1 LPIGRRARRRARG
14 HPTHPRG
21 IVAPVRARRL
31 NHQARDV
38 RPKENI
44 MTQKIYRSRRRAGLI
59 CAVAA
64 GLALIISACAAT
76 DTESNSS
83 SSGAVD
89 AEYPEALAFV
99 GGTKD
104 APSGEPVTIGW
115 VNNEGGQPTV
125 PEASVGMRAAVKV
138 INEKLG
144 GIQGHPVKV
153 SECLIV
159 SAEEEG
165 TKCAQQFLN
174 DDNVKMV
181 VVGPLQFGG
190 ASFYATMDGKKPVVG
205 ALAAGPPDF
214 SAKNTFFG
222 NSQLAL
228 ISGIAHY
235 TEQYLNP
242 KTVAIFGPDSAAAT
256 AFTKQ
261 LTPLLEDA
269 GIEVNAVAFPDTA
282 TDLLS
287 TVVAGEAASSD
298 AVVAAVFGSQC
309 ASMAKALEQAGAQ
322 DVPVVTLGLCYD
334 KSVKEAN
341 GDYPEWDYAFPSEAE
356 LDPSSAN
363 VKEYLAA
370 LAQYAP
376 EDAAQGAFAEMG
388 FGGMI
393 MAVKIL
399 NQAGPEASTDEV
411 ISTIKDLSGPQYLTG
426 PDFKCGQSP
435 EVPTTCA
442 ASIRVYR
449 YDGGDTWTDQT
460 DGKWID

>member
-1 LPIGRRARRRARG
+1 
-14 HPTHPRG
+14 
-21 IVAPVRARRL
+21 
-31 NHQARDV
+31 
-38 RPKENI
+38 
-44 MTQKIYRSRRRAGLI
+44 MTRNNYLSRRRAGLT

-64 GLALIISACAAT
+64 GLSLIISACAAG

-83 SSGAVD
+83 SSGVVD
-89 AEYPEALAFV
+89 AEYPEALAFL

-104 APSGEPVTIGW
+104 VPSGEPVTIGW
-115 VNNEGGQPTV
+115 VNNEGGQPAV
-125 PEASVGMRAAVKV
+125 PEASVGMRAALKV

-174 DDNVKMV
+174 DDNVKLV
-181 VVGPLQFGG
+181 VVGPLQFGSG
-190 ASFYATMDGKKPVVG
+190 SFYATLDGKKPVVG

-214 SAKNTFFG
+214 SAKNAFFG

-228 ISGIAHY
+228 ISGIANY
-235 TEQYLNP
+235 TEQYLKP
-242 KTVAIFGPDSAAAT
+242 KTVALFGPDSAAAT

-269 GIEVNAVAFPDTA
+269 GIKVNAVAFPETS

-287 TVVAGEAASSD
+287 TVAAGKAASSD
-298 AVVAAVFGSQC
+298 AVIAAVFGTQC
-309 ASMAKALEQAGAQ
+309 ASMAKALEQGGAK

-341 GDYPEWDYAFPSEAE
+341 GDYPEWDYAFPNEAE
-356 LDPSSAN
+356 LDPNSVNA
-363 VKEYLAA
+363 KEYVAA
-370 LAQYAP
+370 MAQYAP
-376 EDAAQGAFAEMG
+376 KDEPQGAFAEMG
-388 FGGMI
+388 FGGLI
-393 MAVKIL
+393 MAAKVL
-399 NQAGPEASTDEV
+399 NEAGPEASTDEV
-411 ISTIKDLSGPQYLTG
+411 VSTITGLSGPQYLTG
-426 PDFKCGQSP
+426 PDFKCGQSS

-449 YDGGDTWTDQT
+449 YEGGDKWTDQT